1 MSGGNSSCSI
11 RFASLLQTDSEEKK
25 PRRAGGLPCQHP
37 WQTQMPESRGLGGA
51 RGSDATTLW
60 LWVSQEESVLLQ
72 PGHGWLQGCRPAP
85 CPKAAAKGAAGDPLL
100 CIHRL
105 LFTLLCAQPSGTHN
119 GPRQAKSALA
129 LGFPPPVAPAY
140 KLPGLQTPV
149 SFCLD
154 PVGSSYSI
162 DFICIAGI

>member
-1 MSGGNSSCSI
+1 MSGGNSSCSV

-100 CIHRL
+100 CVHRL
-105 LFTLLCAQPSGTHN
+105 LFTLLCAQPSGTHS
-119 GPRQAKSALA
+119 GPRQSQVSSGPRL
-129 LGFPPPVAPAY
+129 PPSRCSSLQVARTTNTCFL
-140 KLPGLQTPV
+140 LPGPCGVQL
-149 SFCLD
+149 F
-154 PVGSSYSI
+154 Y
-162 DFICIAGI
+162 